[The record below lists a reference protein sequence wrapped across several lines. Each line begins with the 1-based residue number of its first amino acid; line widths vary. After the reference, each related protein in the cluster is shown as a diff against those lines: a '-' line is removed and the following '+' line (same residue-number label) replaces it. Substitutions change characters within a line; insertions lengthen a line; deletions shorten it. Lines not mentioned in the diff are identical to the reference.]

1 MTRFSILTRSTAL
14 AFCLPGTAALADLTG
29 ADVWSDWKDY
39 MTSAGYEV
47 TASTATSGETL
58 TVSDL
63 NMSMQF
69 AEDEAEGAASISM
82 GTLRFV
88 EQGDGSVS
96 IELPAQTSIDVT
108 MTPETGEVATF
119 SIDFD
124 QTDPVM
130 SATGE
135 PGNLTYDYT
144 ASASTLA
151 MSGLTVNGVPV
162 PADIAKV
169 SIAMSDLAYT
179 VKTTVGDMRTI
190 AQDMSVAGVSYDVA
204 FTEPEGEGTFKLVG
218 AMQGIAMDGNG
229 ALPLD
234 SDPQDM
240 NAMLSSGLDFDGT
253 FTSTGG
259 NYELSFSG
267 PDGSGTANSTSE
279 GGEISIAMD
288 TNGLS
293 YGIQQRNVDYNM
305 LITEFPLP
313 LSISA
318 AQIGTTLMMP
328 LQKSPDPQDFGLEVL
343 LSDFTMSDMIW
354 GLFDPSGQL
363 PRDPASLLVDLSG
376 QAKVLFNFLDPTQAA
391 ILEETGATPGELNAL
406 TLNALE
412 LDAAGAKLTGEG
424 SFTFDNSDLVTFD
437 GMPRPLGGINLNL
450 VGGNGLLDKLVG
462 MGLVPEDQA
471 MGARM
476 MMGLFA
482 VPGDAP
488 DTLNSRIEVNPEGHV
503 LANGQRIR

>member
-1 MTRFSILTRSTAL
+1 MARFSILTRSTAMAL
-14 AFCLPGTAALADLTG
+14 CLPGTAALADLTS
-29 ADVWSDWKDY
+29 ADVWLDWKAY
-39 MTSAGYEV
+39 MTSAGYQVSANE
-47 TASTATSGETL
+47 ATSGGTL
-58 TVSDL
+58 TVTDL
-63 NMSMQF
+63 NMSIQF
-69 AEDEAEGAASISM
+69 AEDEAEGAASIAM
-82 GTLRFV
+82 EALRFV

-96 IELPAQTSIDVT
+96 IELPAQTSVDVI
-108 MTPETGEVATF
+108 MTPEAGDSATF
-119 SIDFD
+119 SINFD

-130 SATGE
+130 NATGE
-135 PGNLTYDYT
+135 PGDLTYEYS
-144 ASASTLA
+144 ASAAAMA
-151 MSGLTVNGVPV
+151 MSGLTIDGVPV
-162 PADIAKV
+162 PEDIAKV
-169 SIAMSDLAYT
+169 SFALSDLAYT
-179 VKTTVGDMRTI
+179 VQTTVGDLRTLK
-190 AQDMSVAGVSYDVA
+190 QDMSVAGVNYDVA
-204 FTEPEGEGTFKLVG
+204 FTDPAGEGKFKLVG
-218 AMQGIAMDGNG
+218 AMQGIAMDGSG
-229 ALPLD
+229 VLPLD

-240 NAMLSSGLDFDGT
+240 NAMLSAGLDFDGT
-253 FTSTGG
+253 FTSNGG
-259 NYELSFSG
+259 NYELTFNG
-267 PDGSGTANSTSE
+267 PEGSGTANSTSE

-288 TNGLS
+288 TGGLN
-293 YGIQQRNVDYNM
+293 YGVQQRNVDFNM

-318 AQIGTTLMMP
+318 AKIGTSLMMP
-328 LQKSPDPQDFGLEVL
+328 LQKSSDPQDFGIEVL

-354 GLFDPSGQL
+354 GLFDPAGQL

-391 ILEETGATPGELNAL
+391 ILEQTGATPGELNAL

-412 LDAAGAKLTGEG
+412 LEAAGAKLTGEG
-424 SFTFDNSDLVTFD
+424 AFTFDNSDLVTFD
-437 GMPRPLGGINLNL
+437 GMPRPLGGIDLNL

>member
-1 MTRFSILTRSTAL
+1 MTRFSILTRSTAMAL
-14 AFCLPGTAALADLTG
+14 CLPATAAFADLTS
-29 ADVWSDWKDY
+29 ADVWSDWKAY

-47 TASTATSGETL
+47 SADESTSGGTL
-58 TVSDL
+58 TVTGL

-69 AEDEAEGAASISM
+69 AEDESEGTANIAM
-82 GTLRFV
+82 ETLRFV

-96 IELPAQTSIDVT
+96 IELPEQTSINVT
-108 MTPETGEVATF
+108 MQSESGETAAF
-119 SIDFD
+119 SLNFE
-124 QTDPVM
+124 QANPVM
-130 SATGE
+130 NAVGD
-135 PGNLTYDYT
+135 PGDLTYEY
-144 ASASTLA
+144 SAPA
-151 MSGLTVNGVPV
+151 AAMIMSGLTIDGVPV
-162 PADIAKV
+162 PEDIAKV
-169 SIAMSDLAYT
+169 NLAMSDLNYT
-179 VKTTVGDMRTI
+179 VKTAVGDMRTLE
-190 AQDMSVAGVSYDVA
+190 QDISLAGISYDVV
-204 FTEPEGEGTFKLVG
+204 FTDPEGEGSFKLVG
-218 AMQGIAMDGNG
+218 AMQGISMDGSG

-240 NAMLSSGLDFDGT
+240 NAMLSAGLDFDGT

-288 TNGLS
+288 TGGLN
-293 YGIQQRNVDYNM
+293 YGVRQRNVDFNM
-305 LITEFPLP
+305 LVTEFPLP

-318 AQIGTTLMMP
+318 AEIGMTLLMP
-328 LQKSPDPQDFGLEVL
+328 LQKSSDPQDFGLEVL

-354 GLFDPSGQL
+354 GLFDPTGQL

-391 ILEETGATPGELNAL
+391 ILEQTGAAPGELNAL

-412 LDAAGAKLTGEG
+412 LDAAGAQLTGQG
-424 SFTFDNSDLVTFD
+424 AFTFDNSDLATFD
-437 GMPRPLGGINLNL
+437 GMPRPLGGIDLQL

-462 MGLVPEDQA
+462 MGFVPEDQA

-488 DTLNSRIEVNPEGHV
+488 DTLNSRIEVNEEGHV